1 MSTSS
6 TMEERILAAVEKVPL
21 QLKEMLRNNF
31 TLNGLPITMQPDEM
45 RAIMAT
51 AFTEFR

>member
-1 MSTSS
+1 MTSS
-6 TMEERILAAVEKVPL
+6 NSMEERILTVPL
-21 QLKEMLRNNF
+21 KLKENLRENY